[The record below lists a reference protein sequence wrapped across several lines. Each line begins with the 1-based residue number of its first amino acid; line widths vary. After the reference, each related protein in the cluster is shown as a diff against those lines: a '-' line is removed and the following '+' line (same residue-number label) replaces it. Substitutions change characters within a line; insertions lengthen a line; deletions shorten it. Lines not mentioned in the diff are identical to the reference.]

1 MNIFTTEI
9 FIFAIFVQ
17 KNDFEQSQFKEM
29 DVALPEFSFFS
40 CFYCGRE
47 GKVVLKVQ
55 MFCRTNIFTIQS
67 DQSNDERS

>member
-17 KNDFEQSQFKEM
+17 KNDFEQSQV